1 MRLFITAPTA
11 NEGMRGFREMIA
23 LYALAPVSS
32 LITKCSM
39 HSRPLFACTLLLLF
53 GTVAR
58 VAPIRMEDKGAA
70 PRGEARGTIRQT
82 EHSSLARHSEL
93 ARVRSATVRMEIR
106 DDRIFVPLRVVGPRG
121 KSVVARF
128 WVDSGGDIVVLSGLL
143 AHELGLQ
150 PSGPVSVGMGQTPL
164 QAVTKPQISIAG
176 MGIDLTDV
184 NVLASSSET
193 SRDAFAGVDAEGF
206 LPATVLKRYEVVFDY
221 PARSFTLAQP
231 GSITHR
237 GTPVDI
243 GVQPKTGF
251 ARVRVTVG
259 RQTYGFMLDTGAA
272 YTCVSRTLM
281 DGWTAEHPF
290 WPHSAGAVG
299 AANMV
304 GKEFDASNELL
315 RIPEVRWG
323 PFLLKDV
330 GMVSRPAGVFEEAVS
345 ADMTEPIVGTLAG
358 NVLRHFRI
366 DLDYPAG
373 IAYLESGRMLGD
385 VDLDCVGLIVQ
396 VKGDGTVL
404 VSGVSRKNGRPE
416 ITGVQAG
423 DTLLRVDHHD
433 VTGASLA
440 AIHEYLS
447 GTVGDQKR
455 LTVRRGKQTFSISAV
470 VTRHP

>member
-1 MRLFITAPTA
+1 MGHQWI
-11 NEGMRGFREMIA
+11 I
-23 LYALAPVSS
+23 SS
-32 LITKCSM
+32 LVPKSSM
-39 HSRPLFACTLLLLF
+39 GSRLLFACTLLLSF
-53 GTVAR
+53 G
-58 VAPIRMEDKGAA
+58 APTWSTPTQIEDRQGA
-70 PRGEARGTIRQT
+70 PRSEVKSSPRQA
-82 EHSSLARHSEL
+82 ERSALDEGHDFAP
-93 ARVRSATVRMEIR
+93 VRSATVRMEIR
-106 DDRIFVPLRVVGPRG
+106 DNRIFIPLRVAGPRG

-128 WVDSGGDIVVLSGLL
+128 WVDTGGDIVVLSGQL
-143 AHELGLQ
+143 ARELGLQ

-164 QAVTKPQISIAG
+164 QAVTKPRISIAS

-184 NVLASSSET
+184 AVDASPSAT
-193 SRDAFAGVDAEGF
+193 SRNAFAGVDAEGF

-231 GSITHR
+231 GSIRHR

-251 ARVRVTVG
+251 ARVKVTIDHK
-259 RQTYGFMLDTGAA
+259 TYGFMLDTGAA
-272 YTCVSRTLM
+272 YTCVSRTVM
-281 DGWTAEHPF
+281 DGWIAEHPS
-290 WPHSAGAVG
+290 WPHSVGAVG

-315 RIPEVRWG
+315 RVPEVRWG
-323 PFLLKDV
+323 PFLLRNV
-330 GMVSRPAGVFEEAVS
+330 GMVSRPEGVFEKAIS
-345 ADMTEPIVGTLAG
+345 ADMTEPVVGTLAG
-358 NVLRHFRI
+358 NVLRQFRI

-373 IAYLESGRMLGD
+373 VAYLESGQRGGG

-404 VSGVSRKNGRPE
+404 VSGVARKNGRPE
-416 ITGVQAG
+416 ITGVEAG

-433 VTGASLA
+433 VTGAPLA

-447 GTVGDQKR
+447 GTVGDKRR